1 MTLVPT
7 SKQSR
12 ALLLCEDPVES
23 HLLRS
28 LLRSLPRELRPEV
41 ISADPADPEL
51 PAATAH
57 CDFCFIGFDFASL
70 TPERLLPRV
79 TRLAPAIRSFG
90 ILSAATRHG
99 DRADLVRALRAG
111 LHQILLLEDLS
122 VAALGE
128 LLAEACAPLET
139 GTVVAASHPALSQA
153 DPALHTGSWRI
164 TLATQRACFSDTTL
178 RDLGYAGTETGT
190 GIGDWKSL
198 IHADDIDRLVAE
210 VHRVLDGSAP
220 PHPVSYRV
228 RRRNG
233 AWLAVVSDDINVE
246 LDPGGAP
253 LSIGGTFYHALQE
266 VHEPLAVA
274 SDSPSDKTGNS
285 DQATGADYAEL
296 LAGCDTGI
304 TMYRRDAYGVFRVS
318 WCNPAAALLEERP
331 RDSMDGLSAAQT
343 APPCDGFDL
352 PEALQ
357 RVHESGISETREA
370 MLLARGEFARWRRY
384 HLHLLGD
391 DVVMTEVADIS
402 EQVGARLARRTQE
415 EMAQYIAR
423 SFPLTCLLLDEEG
436 RVMHCISV
444 AGGVLAGQPSELED
458 RSISELFGATT
469 GAECLQQ
476 ITHTLNTGRVNN
488 GLYPV
493 ESATGKRWLECH
505 SAPLR
510 GRPGMPQR
518 VLFSVQD
525 ATARIREIAELRN
538 AREQLREALRHIPL
552 PLYIKDLDGRYLTTN
567 PPFEDLLGIEET
579 MLLGK
584 TDVEVF
590 PDELAMSLHEADR
603 RLIEGGIAF
612 SEFRNAGHG
621 VRRGE
626 HHCFFFPLRTADGAL
641 SGTGGIWLAPA
652 DLPQAD
658 NPAECATVHDIEH
671 HRAQQR
677 TEIGD
682 ATASVISRV
691 EEVLTDAGDY
701 AGVLQQLEQL
711 AETTMQAQA
720 LIHQVAEKVDQQSL
734 QALIALKPLAED
746 IVDLERILLP
756 AGTSFENELESSLP
770 PAQCDPMVFHQI
782 MLRGIR
788 RARRA
793 LEPRGTLGIRL
804 RNSNSGKRSCI
815 SCHEG
820 FEGKFVELVIEDS
833 ASRLDATDIERL
845 SAVPPQLGPGGGA
858 LDDLAAIH
866 ALVHA
871 QGGHLQILQQV
882 PAGISLHMFFR
893 AADCAGEGSSP
904 EQPRSTVAHFPLG
917 RIWHNKGPA

>member
-1 MTLVPT
+1 MTLVPA

-28 LLRSLPRELRPEV
+28 LLRSLPRELRPEI
-41 ISADPADPEL
+41 ISVDPAEPEL
-51 PAATAH
+51 PAAAAH
-57 CDFCFIGFDFASL
+57 CDFCFMGFDFAGL
-70 TPERLLPRV
+70 TPERLLPRI
-79 TRLAPAIRSFG
+79 TRVAPAIRSFG

-111 LHQILLLEDLS
+111 LHQVLLLEDLS
-122 VAALGE
+122 VATLGE
-128 LLAEACAPLET
+128 LLAEACAP
-139 GTVVAASHPALSQA
+139 TVLAESRPALSQ
-153 DPALHTGSWRI
+153 DVPTLRTGSWRI
-164 TLATQRACFSDTTL
+164 TLASQRACFSDATL
-178 RDLGYAGTETGT
+178 GDLGYAGTETGT

-228 RRRNG
+228 RRRDG
-233 AWLAVVSDDINVE
+233 AWLPVVSDDINVE

-266 VHEPLAVA
+266 AQDAQEPLAIA
-274 SDSPSDKTGNS
+274 GDSTSGKAG
-285 DQATGADYAEL
+285 QATDTDYAEL
-296 LAGCDTGI
+296 LTGCDTSI
-304 TMYRRDAYGVFRVS
+304 TIYRRDAYGVFRVN
-318 WCNPAAALLEERP
+318 WCNAAAALLEERP
-331 RDSMDGLSAAQT
+331 GDSMGGLSAAQT

-357 RVHESGISETREA
+357 RVHESGISETREV

-384 HLHLLGD
+384 HLHLLRD
-391 DVVMTEVADIS
+391 DEVMAEVTDIS

-423 SFPLTCLLLDEEG
+423 SFPLTCLLLDEQG
-436 RVMHCISV
+436 RVMHCISA

-458 RSISELFGATT
+458 RSIAELFGTT
-469 GAECLQQ
+469 AGAECLQQ
-476 ITHTLNTGRVNN
+476 LAHTLNTGRVNN

-493 ESATGKRWLECH
+493 ESVTGKRWLECH

-518 VLFSVQD
+518 VLLSVQD
-525 ATARIREIAELRN
+525 VTARIREIAELRN
-538 AREQLREALRHIPL
+538 TREQLREALRHIPL

-567 PPFEDLLGIEET
+567 PPFEELLGIEET

-590 PDELAMSLHEADR
+590 PDELAMALHETDR

-612 SEFRNAGHG
+612 SELRDAGHG
-621 VRRGE
+621 VRRAA
-626 HHCFFFPLRTADGAL
+626 HHCFYFPLRDADGAF
-641 SGTGGIWLAPA
+641 SGTGGIWLASG
-652 DLPQAD
+652 DLPPTG
-658 NPAECATVHDIEH
+658 NLAESATVHDLEQ
-671 HRAQQR
+671 HRAQQY
-677 TEIGD
+677 TEIGE

-691 EEVLTDAGDY
+691 EAVLTEAGDY
-701 AGVLQQLEQL
+701 AGVLRQLEQL
-711 AETTMQAQA
+711 VETTMQAQA
-720 LIHQVAEKVDQQSL
+720 LIHQVADKADQQSL
-734 QALIALKPLAED
+734 QSLIALKPLAED

-756 AGTSFENELESSLP
+756 TGACFENELESSLP
-770 PAQCDPMVFHQI
+770 PAQCDPVVFHQI

-788 RARRA
+788 HARRA
-793 LEPRGTLGIRL
+793 LDPRGTLGIRL
-804 RNSNSGKRSCI
+804 RHSDSGKRSCI
-815 SCHEG
+815 SCREG
-820 FEGKFVELVIEDS
+820 FEGNFVELVIKDS
-833 ASRLDATDIERL
+833 ASRLDAADIERL
-845 SAVPPQLGPGGGA
+845 TAVAPQHGPSGGA
-858 LDDLAAIH
+858 LDDLVGIH

-871 QGGHLQILQQV
+871 QGGHLQIHQHV

-893 AADCAGEGSSP
+893 AADCAEDGSSP
-904 EQPRSTVAHFPLG
+904 EEPRSTVARFPLG
-917 RIWHNKGPA
+917 RIWHNKGPV